1 MLPRPRTPNVE
12 GSQSTLD
19 SRAGRPRRSR
29 RQRRLRRQ
37 RATPGQRNQNK
48 TGSKVKPYLQSASSP
63 MFYLFEA
70 TKLKICI
77 LLCKLPHISVNFYAI
92 IQFEVQL
99 IGNFTFH
106 ILQ

>member
-1 MLPRPRTPNVE
+1 MAAQPLWPFLLCNLPVLCKYGADAECRKSLMLPRPRTPNVE

-70 TKLKICI
+70 TK
-77 LLCKLPHISVNFYAI
+77 
-92 IQFEVQL
+92 
-99 IGNFTFH
+99 
-106 ILQ
+106 